1 MGSRWTVLFGTG
13 LVAASMS
20 GAVLVGVPAA
30 WAMPVDGGTGTPS
43 AAETD
48 QGGDTDD
55 AGAVGTADEVDRLD
69 EMDRLD
75 AVDGAD
81 APEPVDEVEE
91 VEESE
96 PVDETD
102 EPEPAAEP
110 GTGRQGDIEKETAGL
125 DRITLGDSGSSALE
139 TGPDTGSE
147 ASPETGVADDLETAD
162 PVDGTVEPAG
172 EDIIETVVADAA
184 EVAEPAPAATLN
196 PESDERVTAATT
208 SVRMSA
214 AAATSPA
221 RAPSLLNVVGSLVLN
236 VLVGFIHLID
246 GPPVL
251 PPNSTVTVRTSRLDL
266 PIGAGRSVQADWY
279 FPETVNESTRLVYFQ
294 HGFLASGP
302 MYSHT
307 IARLAERTNAIVV
320 APSLTSNFFAPDA
333 AWVGGSTMHRAVAE
347 LFVGDRGALV
357 ESASAAAGYDIGL
370 PNRFVLVGH
379 SAGGTLVT
387 SVAGFLADN
396 DAIEDL
402 AGVVM
407 LDGVEPAGSRLV
419 SDALAKLRGDND
431 RPVYLISS
439 ERYFWSRGGDMAD
452 KLRLARPDHF
462 NGVGLEGGLHIDYME
477 GGNPVVQ
484 FGEYVVGGFSLP
496 RNIKAAA
503 DITVGWVDDLFSGTT
518 AAGVYGVPGQSIPVA
533 TAAGRATAVVLPLGV
548 PARPVWPPLLD
559 ALLTAIFDF
568 AGHHLFVYE
577 PLRGYQT
584 SADPITGHPVA
595 AVGAGR
601 H

>member
-55 AGAVGTADEVDRLD
+55 AGAVGRLD
-69 EMDRLD
+69 E
-75 AVDGAD
+75 VDGAD

-110 GTGRQGDIEKETAGL
+110 GTDRQGDIENETAGL
-125 DRITLGDSGSSALE
+125 DRIALGDSGSSALE
-139 TGPDTGSE
+139 SGPDTGSE
-147 ASPETGVADDLETAD
+147 ASPGTGVADDLETAAL
-162 PVDGTVEPAG
+162 VDGTVEPAG
-172 EDIIETVVADAA
+172 ENIIETVGADAA
-184 EVAEPAPAATLN
+184 EVAELAPAATLD
-196 PESDERVTAATT
+196 PESDGRAAAATT
-208 SVRMSA
+208 AVRMSA

-251 PPNSTVTVRTSRLDL
+251 SPNSTVTVRTSRLDL

-347 LFVGDRGALV
+347 LFVGDRTALV
-357 ESASAAAGYDIGL
+357 ESASAAAEYDIGL

-396 DAIEDL
+396 GAIEDL

-431 RPVYLISS
+431 RPIYLISS

-462 NGVGLEGGLHIDYME
+462 NGVGLVGGLHIDYME

-518 AAGVYGVPGQSIPVA
+518 SAGVYGVPGQRIPVA

-568 AGHHLFVYE
+568 AGHHLFVYG

-584 SADPITGHPVA
+584 SGHPITSHLVA
-595 AVGAGR
+595 AVGASR